1 MGGGGGFVPLQLMI
15 GWGWSEG
22 EGLRWDCF
30 CREQTEGQRE
40 LG

>member
-1 MGGGGGFVPLQLMI
+1 MGGGGGGFVPLRLTI
-15 GWGWSEG
+15 GWSRSEG

-30 CREQTEGQRE
+30 CSEQRE